1 MHQLKKTIFFAF
13 QTNCLFE
20 HAKFSKENE
29 DERKN
34 LEDII
39 QFSTKKKMNWERKL
53 NILKFSRWR
62 YGEEEMQQPTCE
74 QQVCNNVM
82 YRQEDK
88 LDMEIQEM
96 RMLLM
101 KVYQRRKFE
110 VRRTT
115 NNRVHLIL

>member
-1 MHQLKKTIFFAF
+1 
-13 QTNCLFE
+13 
-20 HAKFSKENE
+20 
-29 DERKN
+29 
-34 LEDII
+34 
-39 QFSTKKKMNWERKL
+39 MNWERKL